1 MENSEIHS
9 IADNNGN
16 SKLDHHVSNRVS
28 GIERHLAIM
37 DYRLGNNEK
46 LLTEINE
53 AIKQLVIINQEQKAI
68 RDDVH
73 ELRIELGNKKSEL
86 DKIKMK
92 VENSSGAIV
101 GAVTVIS
108 IFLTVAGYLADNSLT
123 DIKNLHDK
131 VGGLETQIEI
141 MKSK

>member
-1 MENSEIHS
+1 MGVDS
-9 IADNNGN
+9 DGN
-16 SKLDHHVSNRVS
+16 SKLDHHVSNRVN

-73 ELRIELGNKKSEL
+73 DLRIDFSNKESEL
-86 DKIKMK
+86 NKIKMN
-92 VENSSGAIV
+92 VEKSSGTVV
-101 GAVTVIS
+101 GAVTVLS
-108 IFLTVAGYLADNSLT
+108 IFLAGAGYLTDKTLT
-123 DIKNLHDK
+123 DIENLNDK
-131 VGGLETQIEI
+131 VSVLETQIEI